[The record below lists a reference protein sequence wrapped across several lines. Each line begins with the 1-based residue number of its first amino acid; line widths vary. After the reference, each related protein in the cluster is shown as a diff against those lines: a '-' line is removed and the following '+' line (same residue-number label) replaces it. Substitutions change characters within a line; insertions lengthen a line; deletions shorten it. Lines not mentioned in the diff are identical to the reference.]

1 MKKLSN
7 TKEVTVIATSHTGYG
22 QREKISKHEIT
33 VTVRWS
39 EVDWEEVLMETV
51 EAGVENYATTH
62 NIYISEYEYKAGS
75 HESFFEWVDKWC
87 EALGIE

>member
-7 TKEVTVIATSHTGYG
+7 TKEVIVIATSHTGYG
-22 QREKISKHEIT
+22 QREKIVKHEIKA
-33 VTVRWS
+33 TVRWS

-51 EAGVENYATTH
+51 EEVVETYATT
-62 NIYISEYEYKAGS
+62 NNLYISEYEYKAGS

-87 EALGIE
+87 EELGIE